1 MGRGGR
7 VRLLTTMWPV
17 FLCLTIGSQ
26 ARAMSDC
33 APVIVDV
40 LLGEPIPMDMMVDD
54 LATVRI
60 VYIGEVHTIRRHH
73 GIQTKILNRL
83 AERNM
88 KLALGMEMFAANQQE
103 ILSRWQ
109 KGSESVE
116 DLVRAL
122 GAGHWTNLPDY
133 GPLLVSARKLGIP
146 ILGLNAD
153 DGLVRKVARQGIQSL
168 SESEKNQIPDE
179 VSTVDPRYDRL
190 LRLRLKVH
198 KAFQDRSLD
207 NIVLAQAVRDEAM
220 ARALVK
226 FLTSAEGKDRIVLV
240 IAGAGHIN
248 YGFGIPS
255 RVTRMLNDPFR
266 IVLLSDSGE
275 LVLSEEEKKQAVP
288 VEITHQ
294 DLSFIRKPIADYLHI
309 MPLKSEPQESG
320 VHPYRARV
328 L

>member
-1 MGRGGR
+1 
-7 VRLLTTMWPV
+7 
-17 FLCLTIGSQ
+17 
-26 ARAMSDC
+26 
-33 APVIVDV
+33 
-40 LLGEPIPMDMMVDD
+40 
-54 LATVRI
+54 

-73 GIQTKILNRL
+73 GIQTEILNRL

-88 KLALGMEMFAANQQE
+88 KLALGMEMFSAHQQE

-133 GPLLVSARKLGIP
+133 GPLLVLARKLGVP

-153 DGLVRKVARQGIQSL
+153 DGLVRKVARQGIQGL
-168 SESEKNQIPDE
+168 SESEKRQVPDE
-179 VSTVDPRYDRL
+179 VSPVDPLYDRL

-220 ARALVK
+220 ARALVG

-240 IAGAGHIN
+240 IAGTGHIS
-248 YGFGIPS
+248 YGLGIPS

-266 IVLLSDSGE
+266 IVLLSESGE

-288 VEITHQ
+288 VEITH
-294 DLSFIRKPIADYLHI
+294 DGVDILRTGPFRINILN
-309 MPLKSEPQESG
+309 PQYHLAAPG
-320 VHPYRARV
+320 PHRQPTQ
-328 L
+328 

>member
-1 MGRGGR
+1 
-7 VRLLTTMWPV
+7 
-17 FLCLTIGSQ
+17 
-26 ARAMSDC
+26 
-33 APVIVDV
+33 
-40 LLGEPIPMDMMVDD
+40 MDTMVDD
-54 LATVRI
+54 LATARI

-73 GIQTKILNRL
+73 GIQTEILNRL

-88 KLALGMEMFAANQQE
+88 KLALGMEMFSAHQQE

-133 GPLLVSARKLGIP
+133 GPLLVLARKLGVP

-153 DGLVRKVARQGIQSL
+153 DGLVRKVARQGIQGL
-168 SESEKNQIPDE
+168 SESEKRQVPDE
-179 VSTVDPRYDRL
+179 VSPVDPLYDRL

-220 ARALVK
+220 ARALVG

-240 IAGAGHIN
+240 IAGTGHIS
-248 YGFGIPS
+248 YGLGIPS

-266 IVLLSDSGE
+266 IVLLSESGE

-288 VEITHQ
+288 VEITHE

-309 MPLKSEPQESG
+309 MPLKTEPEETGSYP
-320 VHPYRARV
+320 HRARV
-328 L
+328 P